1 MYNTYDF
8 ATELKTEYITHASEL
23 SDHYLLYDAYEEEL
37 ARENGEAYSNSG
49 GVDLSADNAQLT
61 GDWKYAPFSKV
72 LVKADAMQM
81 TAVFVLLSAYIAIIS
96 LAAVGVMTYVRSITI
111 AVDNRQLFKDLE
123 RLGAD
128 KLYIR
133 RVICRQLRRIFTY
146 PMTAGS
152 GIVVLFILL
161 MTCFNDMHMDTNE
174 LKLFVMVLGLIT
186 GMGVFMY
193 GMYRVSLR
201 KMERLVFGP

>member
-8 ATELKTEYITHASEL
+8 ATELKKEYITHASEL